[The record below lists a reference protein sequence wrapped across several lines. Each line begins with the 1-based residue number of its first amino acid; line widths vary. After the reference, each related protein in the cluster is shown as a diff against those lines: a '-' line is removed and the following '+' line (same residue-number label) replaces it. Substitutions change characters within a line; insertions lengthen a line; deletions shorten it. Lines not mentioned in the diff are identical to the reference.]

1 MPSVEGLRLKMR
13 NNIYIP
19 LTCKLKNKKLLNK
32 EFTIISNNCWG
43 GTVYEAYNLQK
54 QSPTVGM
61 FFMAD
66 DYIKFISNL
75 EEYLQA
81 ELQFINPLETKWKS
95 FVEKDQR
102 FGHYPV
108 GRLNDIELHFLHY
121 HNEEEAM
128 EKWKRRIRRINWEH
142 LLIKFNDQNGCT
154 ERNLREFCKLPYK
167 NRIYFT
173 CKDWGIQDDVI
184 KKIHQS
190 SREDHI
196 LASYEPFGK
205 TKEIDI
211 TEVLNSL

>member
-1 MPSVEGLRLKMR
+1 MPSVEGLRLKIR

-19 LTCKLKNKKLLNK
+19 LTCNLKNKKLLNK

-102 FGHYPV
+102 FGRYPV
-108 GRLNDIELHFLHY
+108 GRLNDIEIHFLHY
-121 HNEEEAM
+121 QNEKEAM
-128 EKWKRRIRRINWEH
+128 QKWKRRIRRINWEH

-167 NRIYFT
+167 NKIFFT

-190 SREDHI
+190 SGEDHI

-211 TEVLNSL
+211 TKVLNSL